1 MLYNDSEVQRAEY
14 QKVGQPYEETEE
26 EKHYKQVLKQIESDP
41 NKKER
46 IIHMKRIMVS
56 PGEEYI
62 VYHHI
67 WEGTNPIGSFIR
79 TTQTNVGIYGH
90 FEPIYERFIQDDN
103 TFGQRLVSKNIA
115 TAYFIPFTKETAEEL
130 HKLCDDK
137 SFRNKT
143 EYVVQPEGG
152 TPITINSYNDW
163 VNGDFDDLHENGTIT
178 KPLPNND
185 SNKRE
190 MQKQH

>member
-1 MLYNDSEVQRAEY
+1 
-14 QKVGQPYEETEE
+14 
-26 EKHYKQVLKQIESDP
+26 
-41 NKKER
+41 
-46 IIHMKRIMVS
+46 MKRIMVS